1 MADVEAAMPDWAKA
15 AVAASSNACFLS
27 SLFGRATTFSSRRFK
42 QTADLGTS
50 DRDRCNGGT
59 QKLKIVLTTFIAF

>member
-27 SLFGRATTFSSRRFK
+27 SLFGRATTFF
-42 QTADLGTS
+42 L
-50 DRDRCNGGT
+50 T
-59 QKLKIVLTTFIAF
+59 QV